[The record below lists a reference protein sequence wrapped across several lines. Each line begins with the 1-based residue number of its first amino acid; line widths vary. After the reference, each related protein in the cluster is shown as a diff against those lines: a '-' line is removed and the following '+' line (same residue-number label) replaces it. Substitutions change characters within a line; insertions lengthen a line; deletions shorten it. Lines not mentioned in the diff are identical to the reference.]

1 MGVQHRKNTLILAL
15 RGYALGGKLSPGQIA
30 GFELRYR
37 QAVTEA
43 DQDNVTADLHKLMDG
58 WKTGTDAYSRLL
70 RNASDLDDDFAEED
84 DDPPELK
91 AALAKSQITFR
102 KTS

>member
-15 RGYALGGKLSPGQIA
+15 RGYGMAGKLTAGQLA

-43 DQDNVTADLHKLMDG
+43 DQDVVTADLKKLMDG
-58 WKTGTDAYSRLL
+58 WREGRDAFSKVL
-70 RNASDLDDDFAEED
+70 RNASDLDDDFSEED
-84 DDPPELK
+84 DDPPALK
-91 AALAKSQITFR
+91 EALAKSQIIFR
-102 KTS
+102 R